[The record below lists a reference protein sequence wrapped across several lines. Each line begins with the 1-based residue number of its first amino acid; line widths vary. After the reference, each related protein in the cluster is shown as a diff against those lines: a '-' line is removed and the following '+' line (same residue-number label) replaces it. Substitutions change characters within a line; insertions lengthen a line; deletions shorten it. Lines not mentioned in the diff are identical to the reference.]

1 MYLVKYSSTLPSS
14 TKYSQVQV
22 LDQTV
27 KYQVQSSTRKIVLD
41 TRYSSTSTV
50 LEPNPDIYRNL
61 QHCPINLWELSI
73 RNYIYKSM

>member
-27 KYQVQSSTRKIVLD
+27 KYQVQPSTHKIVLD

-50 LEPNPDIYRNL
+50 LEPNPAIY
-61 QHCPINLWELSI
+61 Q
-73 RNYIYKSM
+73 

>member
-27 KYQVQSSTRKIVLD
+27 KYQVQPSTHKIVLD

-50 LEPNPDIYRNL
+50 LEPNPVHNYNQNNL
-61 QHCPINLWELSI
+61 MVVLSVNHNL
-73 RNYIYKSM
+73 

>member
-50 LEPNPDIYRNL
+50 LEPNPGVMSFWKL
-61 QHCPINLWELSI
+61 EMSEI
-73 RNYIYKSM
+73 RHYPGKMYMI

>member
-27 KYQVQSSTRKIVLD
+27 KYQVQPSTHKIVLD

-50 LEPNPDIYRNL
+50 LEPNPGD
-61 QHCPINLWELSI
+61 
-73 RNYIYKSM
+73 

>member
-27 KYQVQSSTRKIVLD
+27 KYQVQPSTHKIVLD

-50 LEPNPDIYRNL
+50 VLEPNPAFDRSL
-61 QHCPINLWELSI
+61 KSI
-73 RNYIYKSM
+73 PLLVPSTEV

>member
-27 KYQVQSSTRKIVLD
+27 KYQVQPSTHKIVLD

-50 LEPNPDIYRNL
+50 LEPNPDTY
-61 QHCPINLWELSI
+61 INKSGLYSKVSI
-73 RNYIYKSM
+73 PLASEP